1 MTSNEPRI
9 RRRVTSADVAKA
21 AGVSRATVSYVLNA
35 TSGQSISDATAKKV
49 RAAAQS
55 LDYAP
60 SASAR
65 ALRSGQSNV
74 VLALLM
80 DWDLGPTFPQVFAR
94 LSATLTAHGYTL
106 LMRSL
111 DHKPETIGELLKFVS
126 PSLVLTLSPLPKRQ
140 LAMLE
145 ATGVRV
151 VSVDLWS
158 LLSEAGWRQADYLA
172 GKGHERIGYL
182 LPGHHVP
189 NELTAPRVEGIRAA
203 CAERGLPEPE
213 ILRMDYSDA
222 GLATLHE
229 KWLDRP
235 ERVTG
240 ICAHTDEVAAFLAS
254 KESDL
259 RERGIGLVG
268 MSNRPIANIGLTT
281 VEVNIEA
288 WATLFAEE
296 ALAAL
301 EDREPARA
309 TGDTTFIVVR
319 ESA

>member
-1 MTSNEPRI
+1 MSSTEPRA

-35 TSGQSISDATAKKV
+35 TSGQSISDVTAEKV
-49 RAAAQS
+49 RAAARA

-80 DWDLGPTFPQVFAR
+80 DWDLGPTYPQVFAR
-94 LSATLTAHGYTL
+94 LSATLTEHGYTL

-111 DHKPETIGELLKFVS
+111 DNQPETIGDLLKYVS
-126 PSLVLTLSPLPKRQ
+126 PTLVLTLSPLPERQ
-140 LAMLE
+140 VAMLE

-158 LLSEAGWRQADYLA
+158 LLEESGWRQATHLIN
-172 GKGHERIGYL
+172 GGHRRVGYL

-189 NELTAPRVEGIRAA
+189 DELTAPRIAGIRRA
-203 CAERGLPEPE
+203 CADHGVPAPET
-213 ILRMDYSDA
+213 LRMDYSDA
-222 GLATLHE
+222 GIEALRSE
-229 KWLDRP
+229 WLDVP
-235 ERVTG
+235 DPVTG
-240 ICAHTDEVAAFLAS
+240 ICAHTDEVGAFVMS
-254 KESDL
+254 KLVGL
-259 RERGIGLVG
+259 RAQGVGVVG

-281 VEVNIEA
+281 VAVDIEA

-301 EDREPARA
+301 EDRSPVLPE
-309 TGDTTFIVVR
+309 GDTTFIVVR